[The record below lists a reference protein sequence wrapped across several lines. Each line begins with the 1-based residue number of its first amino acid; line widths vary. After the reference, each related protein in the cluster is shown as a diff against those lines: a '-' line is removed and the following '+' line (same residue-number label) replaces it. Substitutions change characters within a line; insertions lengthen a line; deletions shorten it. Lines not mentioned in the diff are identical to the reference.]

1 MNKIYCKIRHYFH
14 PLRVW
19 YELFLGRYF
28 PKKLSSMRYKEHYGV
43 DIDWK
48 NPKTI
53 DEKINW
59 LKYNTD
65 TTQWTL
71 LADKYRVRKY
81 VADCGLEDI
90 LVPLLGKWE
99 RSADIDW
106 DALPQQFVMK
116 TNNAS
121 KSVLICKN
129 KEQLNTAYWTKE
141 IDKWLHYDYSREK
154 GEIHYR
160 TIPPCI
166 IAEQLLDATKQPV
179 PSSSLI
185 DYKVWSFDGKPAYI
199 WCCLNRTADSVEVIT
214 YDTDWN
220 PHPEF
225 SEDYY
230 HFIPTDKRLPRP
242 VTLDKMLLAAA
253 KLSKGFPQVRVDFY
267 EVDGK
272 LYFGEMTFTSSAGVN
287 GFYTHEFLLM
297 LGRLTKLPIDN
308 PQQH

>member
-1 MNKIYCKIRHYFH
+1 MKILNPQLRHLLH

-19 YELFLGRYF
+19 YEWFLGKYF
-28 PKKLSSMRYKEHYGV
+28 PKKLSSIRYRECYGT

-48 NPKTI
+48 HPQTI

-59 LKYNTD
+59 LKYNSD

-90 LVPLLGKWE
+90 LVPLYGKWDK
-99 RSADIDW
+99 ADDIDW
-106 DALPQQFVMK
+106 NTLPQQFVMK

-121 KSVLICKN
+121 KSVLICKDKDN
-129 KEQLNTAYWTKE
+129 LDIAHWTKE
-141 IDKWLHYDYSREK
+141 IDRWMHTDYSIEK

-160 TIPPCI
+160 AIPPCI

-185 DYKVWSFDGKPAYI
+185 DYKVWAFNGKPAYV
-199 WCCLNRTADSVEVIT
+199 WCCLNRTPESIEVIT
-214 YDTDWN
+214 YDTNWN
-220 PHPEF
+220 AHPEF
-225 SEDYY
+225 SENSY
-230 HFIPTDKRLPRP
+230 HFFLTDKRLPRP
-242 VTLDKMLLAAA
+242 VTFDKMLDAAA
-253 KLSKGFPQVRVDFY
+253 RLSKGFPQVRVDFY

-272 LYFGEMTFTSSAGVN
+272 LYFGEMTFTASAGMN
-287 GFYTHEFLLM
+287 SFYTKDFLLE
-297 LGRLTKLPIDN
+297 LGRLTNLPTDN
-308 PQQH
+308 

>member
-1 MNKIYCKIRHYFH
+1 MKNLYREFRHVLR
-14 PLRVW
+14 PLRVG

-28 PKKLSSMRYKEHYGV
+28 PKKLSSMRYKACYGT

-48 NPKTI
+48 HPKTI

-59 LKYNTD
+59 LKYFSD
-65 TTQWTL
+65 TSRWTL

-81 VADCGLEDI
+81 VKDCGLEDI
-90 LVPLLGKWE
+90 LVPLYGKWDKVE
-99 RSADIDW
+99 DIDW
-106 DALPQQFVMK
+106 NALPRQFVMK

-121 KSVLICKN
+121 KSVLICKD
-129 KEQLNTAYWTKE
+129 KDSLDIAYWTKE
-141 IDKWLHYDYSREK
+141 VDKWMHTDYSIEK

-160 TIPPCI
+160 HIPPCI

-185 DYKVWSFDGKPAYI
+185 DYKVWAFDGKPAYI
-199 WCCLNRTADSVEVIT
+199 WCCLNRTKASIEVIT

-220 PHPEF
+220 AHPEF
-225 SEDYY
+225 SENSY
-230 HFIPTDKRLPRP
+230 HFFLTDKRLPRP
-242 VTLDKMLLAAA
+242 ATLDKMLDAAA

-272 LYFGEMTFTSSAGVN
+272 LYFGEMTFTSSAGIN
-287 GFYTHEFLLM
+287 SFYTKDFLLR
-297 LGRLTKLPIDN
+297 LGQLTVLPID
-308 PQQH
+308 

>member
-1 MNKIYCKIRHYFH
+1 MKKNYRELRHLFR
-14 PLRVW
+14 PLRER
-19 YELFLGRYF
+19 YELFLGRFF
-28 PKKLSSMRYKEHYGV
+28 PKKLSSIRYKEHYGT

-48 NPKTI
+48 HPQTI

-65 TTQWTL
+65 TTKWTL

-81 VADCGLEDI
+81 VVDCGLEDI
-90 LVPLLGKWE
+90 LVPLYGKWDKVE
-99 RSADIDW
+99 DIDW
-106 DALPQQFVMK
+106 NALPRQFVMK

-121 KSVLICKN
+121 KSVLICKD
-129 KEQLNTAYWTKE
+129 KDSLDIAYWTE
-141 IDKWLHYDYSREK
+141 EVDRWMHNDYSIEK

-160 TIPPCI
+160 SIPPCI

-185 DYKVWSFDGKPAYI
+185 DYKVWAFDGKPMYI
-199 WCCLNRTADSVEVIT
+199 WCCLNRTAESVEVIT

-220 PHPEF
+220 AHPEF
-225 SEDYY
+225 SESYY

-242 VTLDKMLLAAA
+242 VTLDKMLHAAA
-253 KLSKGFPQVRVDFY
+253 ILSKGFPQVRVDFY

-287 GFYTHEFLLM
+287 GFYTKDFLLE
-297 LGRLTKLPIDN
+297 LGRLTKLPTDN
-308 PQQH
+308 K